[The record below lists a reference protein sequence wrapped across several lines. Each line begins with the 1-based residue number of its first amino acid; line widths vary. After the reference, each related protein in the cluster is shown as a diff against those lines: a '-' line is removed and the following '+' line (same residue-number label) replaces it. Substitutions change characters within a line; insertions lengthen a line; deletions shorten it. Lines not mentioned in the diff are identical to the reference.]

1 MLGKKRLPLF
11 DRHSRSMPFRMIA
24 FLANSTNVS
33 EILKFTSGET
43 SKKPIAFL
51 SAYVSASAWSTC
63 LLKAKCNRLP
73 TRTLGMP
80 GACWK
85 KENKN
90 RFTQVWASL
99 GKSGQVWTSLGK
111 FGQVWGCQG
120 RTENKKI
127 SNIALKKN
135 VKNWIGLSCQR
146 QVTLE
151 FIQSTWV
158 DRISLETNGQQD

>member
-1 MLGKKRLPLF
+1 
-11 DRHSRSMPFRMIA
+11 MPFRMIA

-85 KENKN
+85 KKN
-90 RFTQVWASL
+90 RFI
-99 GKSGQVWTSLGK
+99 QVWTSLGK
-111 FGQVWGCQG
+111 FGQVCARLGKFEQIWSQMQSI
-120 RTENKKI
+120 TNENFGDARGVLKERKQKQVYTSLGKFGQVWASLDKFGQVWASLDKFGDARGVLKI
-127 SNIALKKN
+127 RKFQI
-135 VKNWIGLSCQR
+135 
-146 QVTLE
+146 
-151 FIQSTWV
+151 
-158 DRISLETNGQQD
+158 